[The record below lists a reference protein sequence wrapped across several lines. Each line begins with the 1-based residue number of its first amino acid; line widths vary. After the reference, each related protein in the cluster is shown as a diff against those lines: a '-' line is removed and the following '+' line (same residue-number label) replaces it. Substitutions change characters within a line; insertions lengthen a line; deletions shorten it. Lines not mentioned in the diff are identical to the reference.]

1 METNNFLNFKLKRFF
16 ENLFSKLRGASSL
29 VAQYAHNVPPFGLVG
44 SNPTPATL
52 RLINVIGSID
62 SFINCV
68 P

>member
-44 SNPTPATL
+44 SNPTPATKFT
-52 RLINVIGSID
+52 VD
-62 SFINCV
+62 
-68 P
+68 